1 MLLTYDSLDS
11 TNEEAKRLLA
21 AGKITGLTAIT
32 ASMQTAGKGTR
43 GRVWVSPPGC
53 GLYLSVVHPLDVPCQ
68 SAPLT
73 PVFTLAAG
81 VACAETLHEATGLRF
96 QLKPIN
102 DVYIAGAKL
111 GGILTESVVRDNR
124 LRALITGIGINLRGD
139 DRVIAHAGR
148 TGNRATSLA
157 EHLPYPL
164 PAGPQCDTIAS
175 GLAGALTQ
183 AVDGWYGRIL
193 NGEAHAVLDAYMRYK
208 MSGHELPDNVLS
220 GGLQ

>member
-21 AGKITGLTAIT
+21 SGKITGLTAIT
-32 ASMQTAGKGTR
+32 ASRQTAGKGTR

-53 GLYLSVVHPLDVPCQ
+53 GLYLSIVHPMQVPCHA
-68 SAPLT
+68 APLT

-81 VACAETLHEATGLRF
+81 VACAETLAELTGLSF

-102 DVYIAGAKL
+102 DIYLAGGKL
-111 GGILTESVVRDNR
+111 GGILTESIVRDNC
-124 LRALITGIGINLRGD
+124 LRAVITGIGINLRPD
-139 DRVIAHAGR
+139 DGVSAHAEC
-148 TGNRATSLA
+148 TGNRAVSLA
-157 EHLPYPL
+157 EHWPIPL

-175 GLAGALTQ
+175 ELAETLTL

-208 MSGHELPDNVLS
+208 MNGHELPEHVLN
-220 GGLQ
+220 GGLP